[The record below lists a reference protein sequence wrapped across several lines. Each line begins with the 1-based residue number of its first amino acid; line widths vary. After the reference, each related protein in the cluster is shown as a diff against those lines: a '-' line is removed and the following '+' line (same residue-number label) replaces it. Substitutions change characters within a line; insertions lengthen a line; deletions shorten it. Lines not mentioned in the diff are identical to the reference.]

1 MSPGPQLR
9 DIQLPPEP
17 GLWPWPPGVWL
28 LLLVALLALLWLI
41 RRALR
46 AARRRQLL
54 RRWRTAMQAILE
66 DRAAA
71 PIERV
76 AAASELLRRAMRQHS
91 PAAAALGGGQ
101 WRDRLSA
108 LAPLPEPEPDRGLDL
123 LVEGPWRAQLDEADA
138 QLALVRASER
148 LQRLLETFP

>member
-1 MSPGPQLR
+1 VSPGPQLR

-28 LLLVALLALLWLI
+28 LVFVALLALLWLV

-46 AARRRQLL
+46 AARRR
-54 RRWRTAMQAILE
+54 RRLQSWRAAMQAILE

-76 AAASELLRRAMRQHS
+76 AAASELLRRAMREHN
-91 PAAAALGGGQ
+91 PAAAALEGAQ
-101 WRDRLSA
+101 WRARLGA
-108 LAPLPEPEPDRGLDL
+108 LALLPEPDRGLDL
-123 LVEGPWRAQLDEADA
+123 LVEGPWRARLDEADA
-138 QLALVRASER
+138 QLALARASER

>member
-9 DIQLPPEP
+9 DVQLPPEP

-46 AARRRQLL
+46 AGRRRRRL
-54 RRWRTAMQAILE
+54 RRWRAALQSIHE
-66 DRAAA
+66 DRTAA

-76 AAASELLRRAMRQHS
+76 AAASELLRRAIHQHTP
-91 PAAAALGGGQ
+91 PAAALEGAQWRAWLRALG
-101 WRDRLSA
+101 
-108 LAPLPEPEPDRGLDL
+108 PLPESDHGLDL
-123 LVEGPWRAQLDEADA
+123 LVDGPWRRQLEEAEA
-138 QLALVRASER
+138 ELALSRASER

>member
-17 GLWPWPPGVWL
+17 GLWPWPPGLWL
-28 LLLVALLALLWLI
+28 LLLVALLALLWLV

-46 AARRRQLL
+46 AVRRRRRLQ
-54 RRWRTAMQAILE
+54 RWRVAMQAILE
-66 DRAAA
+66 DRAAP

-76 AAASELLRRAMRQHS
+76 AAASELLRRAMREHN
-91 PAAAALGGGQ
+91 PAAAALEGAQ
-101 WRDRLSA
+101 WRARLRA
-108 LAPLPEPEPDRGLDL
+108 LAPLPEPDRGLDL

-138 QLALVRASER
+138 QLALARASER